1 MKSLVFMDCGFGFES
16 RVSCIETHVMF
27 CCWPVTDTLDSVHPF
42 EKKKENN
49 QEVLIRAV
57 LLAEREGECMCVC
70 GCQNWQ
76 TNLSQAT
83 PHPPQ

>member
-1 MKSLVFMDCGFGFES
+1 
-16 RVSCIETHVMF
+16 MF
-27 CCWPVTDTLDSVHPF
+27 CGWPVTDTLDSVHPF
-42 EKKKENN
+42 DKKKKSGGAY
-49 QEVLIRAV
+49 QGAV